1 MHTKLITK
9 AATLG
14 AVIAI
19 GGFTAF
25 SPSAHA
31 LPRQIDLVNAPEY
44 CFATYGDP
52 APCPP
57 PERPKP
63 IKPECLRVDIDPL
76 QCPWLP

>member
-1 MHTKLITK
+1 MRKTLITK

-14 AVIAI
+14 VALTI
-19 GGFTAF
+19 GGFSFA
-25 SPSAHA
+25 PSAQA
-31 LPRQIDLVNAPEY
+31 LARGVDLVNAPEY